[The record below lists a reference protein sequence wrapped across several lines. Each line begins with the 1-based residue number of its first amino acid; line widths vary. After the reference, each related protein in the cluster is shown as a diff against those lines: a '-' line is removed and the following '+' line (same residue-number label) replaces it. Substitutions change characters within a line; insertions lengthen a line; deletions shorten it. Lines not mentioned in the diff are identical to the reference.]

1 MQKKSINTKTNPVE
15 HIGSQRL
22 FLLSFDLPKL
32 VLKMKNEINVDEMDY
47 NSLFLI
53 DRPEKQIV
61 LTALH
66 EGTKIN
72 SFQSNDLISFQIIE
86 GKLKFNSKKE
96 SVTLQKGQLLTLKE
110 NIKYTLTSKTET
122 IFLLTIANDT
132 KCNTNIT

>member
-1 MQKKSINTKTNPVE
+1 MPKKSITNKVNSIE
-15 HIGSQRL
+15 HIDSQRL

-32 VLKMKNEINVDEMDY
+32 ILKIKSEINLDEMDY

-53 DRPEKQIV
+53 DCPEKQIV

-86 GKLKFNSKKE
+86 GKLKFNSQKE
-96 SVTLQKGQLLTLKE
+96 TVTLKKGQLLTLKE

-132 KCNTNIT
+132 KCNTI

>member
-1 MQKKSINTKTNPVE
+1 MTKKSSTNKTNPIE
-15 HIGSQRL
+15 HIESNRV

-32 VLKMKNEINVDEMDY
+32 ILKIKNEINLDEMDY